1 MVNGGPWPVH
11 VCMIGGNVATEL
23 SIAILCAK
31 VLGVLM
37 AAGLGL
43 LFVAGAVNCRAE
55 EEYWDRFWSDTPI
68 ACLGADDLV
77 ECEIIDFPIELRL
90 AA

>member
-1 MVNGGPWPVH
+1 M
-11 VCMIGGNVATEL
+11 ATEL
-23 SIAILCAK
+23 SIAILCVEA
-31 VLGVLM
+31 LCILM

-55 EEYWDRFWSDTPI
+55 DEYWDRFWSDTPI
-68 ACLGADDLV
+68 ACLGVDDLV
-77 ECEIIDFPIELRL
+77 ESKIADFPIELRL